1 VSIDSRKIGS
11 VMLSRPG
18 WQILRLEAAV
28 AEGEHQV
35 GLSFTNDYYQP
46 PEDRN
51 LKIAHLEIR

>member
-1 VSIDSRKIGS
+1 
-11 VMLSRPG
+11 MPSRPG
-18 WQILRLEAAV
+18 WQILRLDAGV